1 MKNVIIDKAL
11 FSEVLR
17 INVEYD
23 SFCTVLNCSLVKLHE
38 NAELYACVRST
49 EGIPC
54 KLYIANSSESVDKSR
69 AESHETEWIEAIGN
83 RETVTI
89 RLCHKTAQGSIE
101 KVRVSLGTQTPT
113 IAKSLCRSMDR
124 LSTDRNNI
132 SIICHKK
139 KYGEA
144 EKAAFQKRSVVD
156 LSEIDSSGVD
166 IIYFDGADKLIEKLL
181 YGGCRELTVFVTE
194 AGKSK
199 SVLKLLDKLS
209 RRAPF
214 SNRITVVTGATY
226 APKTTSTLLVG
237 KASDLAANALA
248 KVFFSVNYAEHEGV
262 GVSVGQNTVALIPDE
277 SDHRLKPHTL
287 HYITSIMSELIL
299 RAITTKEYRAKRL
312 FKVNAKNLIT
322 ETIIKEN

>member
-1 MKNVIIDKAL
+1 MKKVILDKSL
-11 FSEVLR
+11 YDDILR
-17 INVEYD
+17 VNSEYD
-23 SFCTVLNCSLVKLHE
+23 SFCTVLNGSLVKLHE
-38 NAELYACVRST
+38 SAELYAFVRST

-69 AESHETEWIEAIGN
+69 VDSLETEWIEAIGDK
-83 RETVTI
+83 ETVAI
-89 RLCHKTAQGSIE
+89 RLCSKKAQGSIE
-101 KVRVSLGTQTPT
+101 KARVSLGTQTPT

-124 LSTDRNNI
+124 LSTDRNNV

-144 EKAAFQKRSVVD
+144 EKNAFQKRSVVD
-156 LSEIDSSGVD
+156 LSAIDSSGVD

-194 AGKSK
+194 EGKAR

-214 SNRITVVTGATY
+214 SNRITVVIGATY
-226 APKTTSTLLVG
+226 DPKTTSTLLVG
-237 KASDLAANALA
+237 KAEDMFADIHA
-248 KVFFSVNYAEHEGV
+248 KVFFSVNYAEGD
-262 GVSVGQNTVALIPDE
+262 GISISVGQNTTDFIPNPT
-277 SDHRLKPHTL
+277 DHRLKPYTL

-299 RAITTKEYRAKRL
+299 HAISTQEYHARRL
-312 FKVNAKNLIT
+312 FKVNAKNLVT
-322 ETIIKEN
+322 ETIIKED